1 MVCAGHRMTPAIFP
15 MPFKAPLLLILPA
28 LTAVLHASVP
38 QKQPLGNYANLWT
51 NSPFTAKPPV
61 VGAGPV
67 ANPLENYALLG
78 VSPIGNNSYRVT
90 LINKKQADQRITVE
104 TDKPSAEG
112 LSIIKVNREAG
123 QPLKTT
129 VEMSSGAM
137 QGIVSF
143 DEKLLTIAPP
153 APTAPPGQAPGQMP
167 PQLQGQLGAPGQVI
181 QKQPRPRIIPPPAP
195 GNPNFNPAAGQIQG
209 QPNQSRSFIRRR

>member
-1 MVCAGHRMTPAIFP
+1 MTPAIFP

-143 DEKLLTIAPP
+143 DEKLLTIAAP

>member
-1 MVCAGHRMTPAIFP
+1 MTPAIFP

-143 DEKLLTIAPP
+143 DEKLLTIAAP

-167 PQLQGQLGAPGQVI
+167 PHLQGQLGAPGQVI